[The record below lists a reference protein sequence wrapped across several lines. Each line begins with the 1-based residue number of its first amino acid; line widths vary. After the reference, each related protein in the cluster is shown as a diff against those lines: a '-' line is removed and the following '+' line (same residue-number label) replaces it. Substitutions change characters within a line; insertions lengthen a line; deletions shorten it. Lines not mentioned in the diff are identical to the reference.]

1 MSNLEFVQNATNHVK
16 HVLVL
21 LLMIVLLVKVLD
33 SKKEKLVLMIAK
45 ELSMKMHKIT
55 NVLLAMLAVLLVTD
69 LLI

>member
-1 MSNLEFVQNATNHVK
+1 MSNLEFVQNVTNHVK